1 MKKMNKISVKV
12 VAMIIIALA
21 VVGVILSLA
30 GCSMIESKIQELR
43 GDLIGIS
50 FDYYEYDSFG
60 NHIMTAHGNKVNLEG
75 VRVVEYGYDSDGS
88 LVKNYTLSSVINI
101 TIDKRQHVAC
111 GSSLIFV
118 ETGLNQVDVE
128 VPEEIY
134 TNSSGFTSLT
144 SVSSWINDI
153 QNSFGCSKVVVIK
166 SSLGYPLAVFQGDKV
181 YWEVCE
187 NLPKTT
193 KLSIDGKALYI
204 HRVEYDI
211 IDLDLL

>member
-1 MKKMNKISVKV
+1 MKKLNKKTMKLITLTSVI
-12 VAMIIIALA
+12 AIIIS
-21 VVGVILSLA
+21 IMA

-43 GDLIGIS
+43 GDLVGIS

-60 NHIMTAHGNKVNLEG
+60 NHIMTAHGEKVNLEG
-75 VRVVEYGYDSDGS
+75 VRVTEYGYDSEGN
-88 LVKNYTLSSVINI
+88 LTKNYSLSSVINI
-101 TIDKRQHVAC
+101 TIDKHQHVAC

-118 ETGLNQVDVE
+118 ETGLEQVDVE
-128 VPEEIY
+128 IPEEI
-134 TNSSGFTSLT
+134 TTSSSGFSSLT
-144 SVSSWINDI
+144 SISSWVNSIK
-153 QNSFGCSKVVVIK
+153 NSFGCSKVVVIK
-166 SSLGYPLAVFQGDKV
+166 SSLGFPLAVFQGDKV
-181 YWEVCE
+181 YWEVSE

>member
-1 MKKMNKISVKV
+1 MKKLNKKTMKLITLTSVI
-12 VAMIIIALA
+12 AIIIS
-21 VVGVILSLA
+21 IMA

-43 GDLIGIS
+43 GDLVGIS

-60 NHIMTAHGNKVNLEG
+60 NHIMTAHGEKVNLEG
-75 VRVVEYGYDSDGS
+75 VRVTEYGYDSEGN
-88 LVKNYTLSSVINI
+88 LTKNYSLSSVINI
-101 TIDKRQHVAC
+101 TIDKHQHIAC

-118 ETGLNQVDVE
+118 ETGLEQVDVE
-128 VPEEIY
+128 IPEEI
-134 TNSSGFTSLT
+134 TTSSSGFSSLT
-144 SVSSWINDI
+144 SISSWVNSIK
-153 QNSFGCSKVVVIK
+153 NSFGCSKVVVIK
-166 SSLGYPLAVFQGDKV
+166 SSLGFPLAVFQGDKV
-181 YWEVCE
+181 YWEVSE

>member
-1 MKKMNKISVKV
+1 MKKLNKKTVKLIALV
-12 VAMIIIALA
+12 SIIAIIIS
-21 VVGVILSLA
+21 IMA

-60 NHIMTAHGNKVNLEG
+60 NHIMTAHGEKVNLEG
-75 VRVVEYGYDSDGS
+75 VRVTEYGYDGDGN
-88 LVKNYTLSSVINI
+88 LVKNYSLSSVVNI
-101 TIDKRQHVAC
+101 TIDKHQHVAC

-118 ETGLNQVDVE
+118 ETGLEQVDVE
-128 VPEEIY
+128 IPEEI
-134 TNSSGFTSLT
+134 TTSSSGFSSLT
-144 SVSSWINDI
+144 SVSSWINSI
-153 QNSFGCSKVVVIK
+153 KNSFGCSKVVVIK
-166 SSLGYPLAVFQGDKV
+166 SSLGFPLAVFQGDKV
-181 YWEVCE
+181 YWEVSE

>member
-12 VAMIIIALA
+12 ITTTIIFVL
-21 VVGVILSLA
+21 ILSLA
-30 GCSMIESKIQELR
+30 GCSMLESKIQELR
-43 GDLIGIS
+43 GNLIGIS

-60 NHIMTAHGNKVNLEG
+60 NHIMTAHGNRVNLEG
-75 VRVVEYGYDSDGS
+75 VRVAEYGYDSEGK

-101 TIDKRQHVAC
+101 TIDSHQHVAC

-118 ETGLNQVDVE
+118 ETGLNQVDVK

-134 TNSSGFTSLT
+134 TSSSGFTSLT

-153 QNSFGCSKVVVIK
+153 RNSFGSSKVVVIK
-166 SSLGYPLAVFQGDKV
+166 SSLGYPLAVFQGDNV
-181 YWEVCE
+181 YWEVSE

>member
-1 MKKMNKISVKV
+1 MKKLNKKTVKLIALVSV
-12 VAMIIIALA
+12 VAI
-21 VVGVILSLA
+21 VISIMA

-60 NHIMTAHGNKVNLEG
+60 NHIMTAHGDKVNLEG
-75 VRVVEYGYDSDGS
+75 VRVTEYGYDGDGN
-88 LVKNYTLSSVINI
+88 LVKNYSLSSVVNI
-101 TIDKRQHVAC
+101 TIDKHQHVAC

-118 ETGLNQVDVE
+118 ETGLEQVDVE
-128 VPEEIY
+128 IPEEI
-134 TNSSGFTSLT
+134 TTSSSGFSSLT
-144 SVSSWINDI
+144 SVSSWVNSIK
-153 QNSFGCSKVVVIK
+153 NSFGCSKVVVIK
-166 SSLGYPLAVFQGDKV
+166 SSLGFPLAVFQGDKV
-181 YWEVCE
+181 YWEVSE

>member
-1 MKKMNKISVKV
+1 MKKLNKKTVKL
-12 VAMIIIALA
+12 IALVSMA
-21 VVGVILSLA
+21 AIVISIMA

-60 NHIMTAHGNKVNLEG
+60 NHIMTAHGEKVNLEG
-75 VRVVEYGYDSDGS
+75 VRVTEYGYDGDGN
-88 LVKNYTLSSVINI
+88 LVKNYSLSSVVNT
-101 TIDKRQHVAC
+101 TIDKHQHVAC

-118 ETGLNQVDVE
+118 ETGLEQVDVE
-128 VPEEIY
+128 IPEEI
-134 TNSSGFTSLT
+134 TTSSSGFSSLT
-144 SVSSWINDI
+144 SVSSWINSI
-153 QNSFGCSKVVVIK
+153 KNSFGCSKVVVIK
-166 SSLGYPLAVFQGDKV
+166 SSLGFPLAVFQGDKV
-181 YWEVCE
+181 YWEVSE

>member
-1 MKKMNKISVKV
+1 MKKLNKKTVKL
-12 VAMIIIALA
+12 IALVSMA
-21 VVGVILSLA
+21 AIVISIMA

-60 NHIMTAHGNKVNLEG
+60 NHIMTAHGEKVNLEG
-75 VRVVEYGYDSDGS
+75 VRVTEYGYDGDGN
-88 LVKNYTLSSVINI
+88 LVKNYSLSSVVNI
-101 TIDKRQHVAC
+101 TIDKHQHVAC

-118 ETGLNQVDVE
+118 ETGLEQVDVE
-128 VPEEIY
+128 IPEEI
-134 TNSSGFTSLT
+134 TTSSSGFSSLT
-144 SVSSWINDI
+144 SVSSWINSI
-153 QNSFGCSKVVVIK
+153 KNSFGCSKVVVIK
-166 SSLGYPLAVFQGDKV
+166 SSLGFPLAVFQGDKV
-181 YWEVCE
+181 YWEVSE

>member
-1 MKKMNKISVKV
+1 MKKLNKKTVKLIALVSVI
-12 VAMIIIALA
+12 AIIIS
-21 VVGVILSLA
+21 IMA

-50 FDYYEYDSFG
+50 FDYHEYDSFG
-60 NHIMTAHGNKVNLEG
+60 NHIMTAHGEKVNLEG
-75 VRVVEYGYDSDGS
+75 VRVTEYGYDGDGN
-88 LVKNYTLSSVINI
+88 LVKNYSLSSVVNI
-101 TIDKRQHVAC
+101 TIDKHQHVAC

-118 ETGLNQVDVE
+118 ETGLEQVDVE
-128 VPEEIY
+128 IPEEI
-134 TNSSGFTSLT
+134 TTSSSGFSSLT
-144 SVSSWINDI
+144 SVSSWINSI
-153 QNSFGCSKVVVIK
+153 KNSFGCSKVVVIK
-166 SSLGYPLAVFQGDKV
+166 SSLGFPLAVFQGDKV
-181 YWEVCE
+181 YWEVSE

>member
-1 MKKMNKISVKV
+1 MKKLNKKTVKLIALVSVI
-12 VAMIIIALA
+12 AIIIS
-21 VVGVILSLA
+21 IMA

-60 NHIMTAHGNKVNLEG
+60 NHIMTAHGEKVNLEG
-75 VRVVEYGYDSDGS
+75 VRVTEYGYDGDGN
-88 LVKNYTLSSVINI
+88 LVKNYSLSSVVNI
-101 TIDKRQHVAC
+101 TIDKHQHVAC

-118 ETGLNQVDVE
+118 ETGLEQVDVE
-128 VPEEIY
+128 IPEEI
-134 TNSSGFTSLT
+134 TTSSSGFSSFT
-144 SVSSWINDI
+144 SVSSWINSI
-153 QNSFGCSKVVVIK
+153 KNSFGCSKVVVIK
-166 SSLGYPLAVFQGDKV
+166 SSLGFPLAVFQGDKV
-181 YWEVCE
+181 YWEVSE

>member
-1 MKKMNKISVKV
+1 MKRTNKKLIALISVIMAV
-12 VAMIIIALA
+12 IMIAAALSSC
-21 VVGVILSLA
+21 GI
-30 GCSMIESKIQELR
+30 IESKLQELR
-43 GDLIGIS
+43 GDLVGVA

-60 NHIMTAHGNKVNLEG
+60 NHIMNGHGKKVNLEG
-75 VRVVEYGYDSDGS
+75 VRVVEYGYDSDGG

-101 TIDKRQHVAC
+101 TIDGRQHVAC

-118 ETGLNQVDVE
+118 EDGLKQVE
-128 VPEEIY
+128 VEIPETIG
-134 TNSSGFTSLT
+134 TNMTGFGSLT
-144 SVSSWINDI
+144 SVASWVNSIR
-153 QNSFGCSKVVVIK
+153 NSFGCAKVVVIK

-181 YWEVCE
+181 YWEVSE